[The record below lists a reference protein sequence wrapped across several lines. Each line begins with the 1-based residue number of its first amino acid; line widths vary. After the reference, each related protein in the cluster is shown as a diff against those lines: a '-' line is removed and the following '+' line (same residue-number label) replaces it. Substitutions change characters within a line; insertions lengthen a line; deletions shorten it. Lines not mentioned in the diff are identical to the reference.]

1 MTVLTSLLKLRSQ
14 CNPMIKTLILPAY
27 NEEKYIADIVRRGS
41 KFVDRVIVIDN
52 CSTDNTLE
60 EARRAGAI
68 ALHHCVNLGKAGS
81 LKTGCEMALR
91 LGTDVIAFMDS
102 DGQHEPEDLPRF
114 FKALEEENLDIV
126 IGRRE
131 GLGKMPVIRK
141 LGNMMIAWSVN
152 LLFKID
158 VKDVQS
164 GFRVFRANV
173 YDKIKWNSTGNAHY
187 FADAEI
193 TARVGQNGLAYKEL
207 EIATIYHDKYK
218 GMNALQGLNLL
229 WRVFL
234 WRLVH

>member
-1 MTVLTSLLKLRSQ
+1 MV
-14 CNPMIKTLILPAY
+14 KTLILPAY
-27 NEEKYIADIVRRGS
+27 NEEKYIADIVRRGA
-41 KFVDRVIVIDN
+41 KYVDRVIVIDN
-52 CSTDNTLE
+52 CSGDNTLE

-68 ALHHCVNLGKAGS
+68 TLHHCVNLGKAGS

-114 FKALEEENLDIV
+114 FKALEDEHLDIV
-126 IGRRE
+126 IGRR
-131 GLGKMPVIRK
+131 GGIGRMPPIRR
-141 LGNMMIAWSVN
+141 LGNSMIAWSTKA
-152 LLFKID
+152 LFNID

-164 GFRVFRANV
+164 GFRVFRADI
-173 YDKIKWNSTGNAHY
+173 YDRIKWNSTGSAHY

-193 TARVGQNGLAYKEL
+193 TARVGKAGLRYKEL
-207 EIATIYHDKYK
+207 EIETIYHDKYK

-234 WRLVH
+234 WRLVT

>member
-1 MTVLTSLLKLRSQ
+1 
-14 CNPMIKTLILPAY
+14 MIRTLVLPAY
-27 NEEKYIADIVRRGS
+27 NEQKHIADIVTRGA

-52 CSTDNTLE
+52 CSTDDTLQ

-68 ALHHCVNLGKAGS
+68 ALHHCVNLGKSGS

-114 FKALEEENLDIV
+114 FKALEDERLDIV
-126 IGRRE
+126 IGRRA
-131 GLGKMPVIRK
+131 GLGKMPPIRK
-141 LGNMMIAWSVN
+141 LGNTMIAMATR

-164 GFRVFRANV
+164 GFRVFRADI
-173 YDKIKWNSTGNAHY
+173 YDKIKWNSTGSAHY

-193 TARVGQNGLAYKEL
+193 TARVGDAGLAYKEL
-207 EIATIYHDKYK
+207 EVETIYHDKYK

-229 WRVFL
+229 WRVFF
-234 WRLVH
+234 WRLVF